1 MPLKI
6 NLKKG
11 QKIILN
17 GAVIENTNPRSINFT
32 LMNEAS
38 VLRDSDVLTA
48 EDACT
53 PASRVY
59 FNLQGLYIFPE
70 QKEKYSQNL
79 NVFLEDYENAV
90 ASAKPLTYAI
100 REKIQDGELY
110 SALRLARKLIEHE
123 TKVLD
128 NVQES
133 SAELSIGATGRE
145 PNSE

>member
-38 VLRDSDVLTA
+38 ILRDSDILTA
-48 EDACT
+48 EEACT

-59 FNLQGLYIFPE
+59 FNVQGMYLFPDQRE
-70 QKEKYSQNL
+70 EFSQNVNKL
-79 NVFLEDYENAV
+79 VEDFENA
-90 ASAKPLTYAI
+90 AKSAKPITYAI
-100 REKIQDGELY
+100 REALLNEELY
-110 SALRLARKLIEHE
+110 SALRQARKLIEHE
-123 TKVLD
+123 SKVLG
-128 NVQES
+128 NVQEPAPELRNGS
-133 SAELSIGATGRE
+133 SRRE
-145 PNSE
+145 SDTE

>member
-17 GAVIENTNPRSINFT
+17 GAVIENTNPRSVSFT

-38 VLRDSDVLTA
+38 ILRDNDVLTA
-48 EDACT
+48 EEACT

-59 FNLQGLYIFPE
+59 FNVQGMYLFPDKRE
-70 QKEKYSQNL
+70 QYYQNV
-79 NVFLEDYENAV
+79 NQFLEDYERA
-90 ASAKPLTYAI
+90 AKSALPITYAI
-100 REKIQDGELY
+100 REALLDGEFY
-110 SALRLARKLIEHE
+110 SALKQARHLIEHE
-123 TKVLD
+123 NKVLC

-133 SAELSIGATGRE
+133 DPELLDYTSGGESDAK
-145 PNSE
+145 

>member
-38 VLRDSDVLTA
+38 ILRDTDILTV
-48 EDACT
+48 EEACT
-53 PASRVY
+53 PASRIY
-59 FNLQGLYIFPE
+59 FTIQGMYLFQDKRE
-70 QKEKYSQNL
+70 EYSQNVNL
-79 NVFLEDYENAV
+79 LLDEYEHA
-90 ASAKPLTYAI
+90 APSSKPITYEI
-100 REKIQDGELY
+100 RDTLMNDELY

-123 TKVLD
+123 NKVLD
-128 NVQES
+128 NVRKS
-133 SAELSIGATGRE
+133 SEELRDSTDRG
-145 PNSE
+145 